1 MAAAI
6 KDALGIHVELVEGGR
21 GEFTVWVGD
30 QKVSGK
36 GWIFF
41 PDDAAVVTAVREALR
56 PRQSMHD
63 GKP

>member
-6 KDALGIHVELVEGGR
+6 KDALGTDVELVEAGR

-30 QKVSGK
+30 KKVSQK

-41 PDDAAVVTAVREALR
+41 PDDDAVVRAVREALT
-56 PRQSMHD
+56 PR
-63 GKP
+63 